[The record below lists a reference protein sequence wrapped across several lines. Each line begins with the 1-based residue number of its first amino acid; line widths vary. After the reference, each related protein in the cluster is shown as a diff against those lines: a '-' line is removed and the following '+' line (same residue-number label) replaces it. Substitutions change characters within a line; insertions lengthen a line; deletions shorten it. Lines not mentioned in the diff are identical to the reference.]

1 MKFVSRRQYSWLTSC
16 LTGFKLGAVKWDIR
30 LLGYKAMR
38 NIRVF
43 IDREKSYDW
52 KWNAEM

>member
-1 MKFVSRRQYSWLTSC
+1 MVDFMPDRVQTGSRKMGYQ
-16 LTGFKLGAVKWDIR
+16 AIR

-52 KWNAEM
+52 KWNVEV